1 MTERKVLN
9 KYFPP
14 DYDPSKIPRLR
25 RGDRRKQFNIRTMAP
40 FNMRCNTCNG
50 YIYKAKKFNSRM
62 ETAENVDYLGL
73 RHYRFYIRC
82 PLCCAEIIWRTD
94 LESGDYVLESGAK
107 RNFEALKT
115 AEELEAKRQ
124 AEEEE
129 ELANN
134 PMKLLEKRTDQSKQ
148 EMEMVEVIEDLKQL
162 NQRQAT
168 MEADHVLLRKMWQ
181 EEEALKEAENEADE
195 ALIKELLASKAEQVH
210 TLPVEAET
218 SQPMKVNKVSNLKE
232 LMNSTKKGPVD
243 SGKSYLKRQLQG
255 VLVVPKQQQQQQTE
269 GKKAKID
276 TLSSDSVVSS
286 SKDTSSSLVNNP
298 LKNDKS
304 AKDVVTDEPAS
315 SCTNDNDAHQVCSAL
330 PGMVY
335 SDHSDSD

>member
-1 MTERKVLN
+1 MFIVFLA
-9 KYFPP
+9 Y
-14 DYDPSKIPRLR
+14 
-25 RGDRRKQFNIRTMAP
+25 
-40 FNMRCNTCNG
+40 RCLTCNG

-82 PLCCAEIIWRTD
+82 PSCCAEIIWRTD
-94 LESGDYVLESGAK
+94 LESGDYVLEAGAK

-162 NQRQAT
+162 NKRQAG
-168 MEADHVLLRKMWQ
+168 MEADHLLLRKLWQ
-181 EEEALKEAENEADE
+181 EQEAQKKAEEEADE
-195 ALIKELLASKAEQVH
+195 ALIKEILSSRSATSEHQNSDSTEGFEDKTVI
-210 TLPVEAET
+210 VEPT
-218 SQPMKVNKVSNLKE
+218 VP
-232 LMNSTKKGPVD
+232 
-243 SGKSYLKRQLQG
+243 
-255 VLVVPKQQQQQQTE
+255 VPKTCNILPRVQ
-269 GKKAKID
+269 KP
-276 TLSSDSVVSS
+276 S
-286 SKDTSSSLVNNP
+286 TSSYMKRHLLGAVCV
-298 LKNDKS
+298 K
-304 AKDVVTDEPAS
+304 KDVAVKQASFPNPSQSLPTPSSNRNGPAVITGNTS
-315 SCTNDNDAHQVCSAL
+315 DNKANTVLEQGPSEAKRAKTCEVGPMANGTETCAL
-330 PGMVY
+330 PGITY

>member
-1 MTERKVLN
+1 
-9 KYFPP
+9 
-14 DYDPSKIPRLR
+14 
-25 RGDRRKQFNIRTMAP
+25 
-40 FNMRCNTCNG
+40 
-50 YIYKAKKFNSRM
+50 M

-168 MEADHVLLRKMWQ
+168 MEADHVLLRQMWR
-181 EEEALKEAENEADE
+181 EEEAVKEAEKEADD
-195 ALIKELLASKAEQVH
+195 ALINLEVKIPLSRSEYQVH
-210 TLPVEAET
+210 DVISNCLFFLALKDL
-218 SQPMKVNKVSNLKE
+218 MKVNRKE
-232 LMNSTKKGPVD
+232 PVEI
-243 SGKSYLKRQLQG
+243 GKSYLKRQLQG
-255 VLVVPKQQQQQQTE
+255 VLRVQKRSVSETKIPKLD
-269 GKKAKID
+269 GD
-276 TLSSDSVVSS
+276 SNSSMNN
-286 SKDTSSSLVNNP
+286 SLT
-298 LKNDKS
+298 NDKS
-304 AKDVVTDEPAS
+304 KDSNANQQV
-315 SCTNDNDAHQVCSAL
+315 SCTSNDNNDNTQPCQPL

>member
-168 MEADHVLLRKMWQ
+168 MEADHV
-181 EEEALKEAENEADE
+181 
-195 ALIKELLASKAEQVH
+195 
-210 TLPVEAET
+210 
-218 SQPMKVNKVSNLKE
+218 
-232 LMNSTKKGPVD
+232 
-243 SGKSYLKRQLQG
+243 
-255 VLVVPKQQQQQQTE
+255 
-269 GKKAKID
+269 
-276 TLSSDSVVSS
+276 
-286 SKDTSSSLVNNP
+286 
-298 LKNDKS
+298 
-304 AKDVVTDEPAS
+304 
-315 SCTNDNDAHQVCSAL
+315 
-330 PGMVY
+330 
-335 SDHSDSD
+335 

>member
-210 TLPVEAET
+210 TLPVEPET

-255 VLVVPKQQQQQQTE
+255 VLVVPKQRTE
-269 GKKAKID
+269 AKIAKID
-276 TLSSDSVVSS
+276 SVSSSDSIVSS
-286 SKDTSSSLVNNP
+286 SKDTSNSLVSNP
-298 LKNDKS
+298 LKNEKSETSVATDKH
-304 AKDVVTDEPAS
+304 T
-315 SCTNDNDAHQVCSAL
+315 SCTNDNDAQLCSAL

>member
-1 MTERKVLN
+1 
-9 KYFPP
+9 
-14 DYDPSKIPRLR
+14 
-25 RGDRRKQFNIRTMAP
+25 
-40 FNMRCNTCNG
+40 
-50 YIYKAKKFNSRM
+50 M

-82 PLCCAEIIWRTD
+82 PLCCAEIIWRVSSLSFIFYVNCCSQTD

-168 MEADHVLLRKMWQ
+168 MEADHVLLRQMWR
-181 EEEALKEAENEADE
+181 EEEAVKEAEKEADD
-195 ALIKELLASKAEQVH
+195 ALIKQNTFLPSYFISKGNYLLQNPSKSTHYHCSLEVKIPLSQSEYQVH
-210 TLPVEAET
+210 DVISNCLFFLALKDL
-218 SQPMKVNKVSNLKE
+218 MKVNRKEPVEVSRIYFNDVQKFF
-232 LMNSTKKGPVD
+232 S
-243 SGKSYLKRQLQG
+243 Q
-255 VLVVPKQQQQQQTE
+255 
-269 GKKAKID
+269 
-276 TLSSDSVVSS
+276 VS
-286 SKDTSSSLVNNP
+286 
-298 LKNDKS
+298 
-304 AKDVVTDEPAS
+304 
-315 SCTNDNDAHQVCSAL
+315 
-330 PGMVY
+330 
-335 SDHSDSD
+335 

>member
-73 RHYRFYIRC
+73 RHYRFFIRC

-168 MEADHVLLRKMWQ
+168 MEADHVLLRQMWQ
-181 EEEALKEAENEADE
+181 EEEAVKEAEKEEDD
-195 ALIKELLASKAEQVH
+195 ALIKELLASRSEQLH
-210 TLPVEAET
+210 SLPVESDSSCFSKPSKMPALRDL
-218 SQPMKVNKVSNLKE
+218 MK
-232 LMNSTKKGPVD
+232 STKKAPNEVSCIDFGLFF
-243 SGKSYLKRQLQG
+243 SYLCIINWLIYVIEDHVNRPR
-255 VLVVPKQQQQQQTE
+255 VLLDLWTC
-269 GKKAKID
+269 
-276 TLSSDSVVSS
+276 L
-286 SKDTSSSLVNNP
+286 
-298 LKNDKS
+298 
-304 AKDVVTDEPAS
+304 
-315 SCTNDNDAHQVCSAL
+315 
-330 PGMVY
+330 
-335 SDHSDSD
+335 

>member
-14 DYDPSKIPRLR
+14 DYDPTKIPRIR
-25 RGDRRKQFNIRTMAP
+25 RGDKRRQFNIRTMAP
-40 FNMRCNTCNG
+40 FNMRCTTCNG

-82 PLCCAEIIWRTD
+82 PTCCAEIIWRTD

-134 PMKLLEKRTDQSKQ
+134 PMKMLEKRTDQSKQ
-148 EMEMVEVIEDLKQL
+148 EMDMVEVIEDLKQL
-162 NQRQAT
+162 NQRQAG
-168 MEADHVLLRKMWQ
+168 MEADQLLFRKLWEDKEAKMKAEQ
-181 EEEALKEAENEADE
+181 EEDE
-195 ALIKELLASKAEQVH
+195 ALIKELLASRDKPKESDGEHENDADLETTEATVVVEPQKKKPK
-210 TLPVEAET
+210 LPSLFGAHKPEMSYMKRQFKGILIKKKPSSTKDVDPGPDSRVNT
-218 SQPMKVNKVSNLKE
+218 TNSQPPAKIPRFSDEHPVASGSNV
-232 LMNSTKKGPVD
+232 T
-243 SGKSYLKRQLQG
+243 
-255 VLVVPKQQQQQQTE
+255 PKQPAANVL
-269 GKKAKID
+269 GISYSD
-276 TLSSDSVVSS
+276 DSDS
-286 SKDTSSSLVNNP
+286 T
-298 LKNDKS
+298 
-304 AKDVVTDEPAS
+304 
-315 SCTNDNDAHQVCSAL
+315 
-330 PGMVY
+330 
-335 SDHSDSD
+335 

>member
-73 RHYRFYIRC
+73 RHYRFFIRC
-82 PLCCAEIIWRTD
+82 PLCCAEIIWRVT
-94 LESGDYVLESGAK
+94 
-107 RNFEALKT
+107 LKT

-168 MEADHVLLRKMWQ
+168 MEADHVLLRQMWQ
-181 EEEALKEAENEADE
+181 EEEAVKEAEKEEDD
-195 ALIKELLASKAEQVH
+195 ALIKWIGAA
-210 TLPVEAET
+210 PFIA
-218 SQPMKVNKVSNLKE
+218 
-232 LMNSTKKGPVD
+232 G
-243 SGKSYLKRQLQG
+243 G
-255 VLVVPKQQQQQQTE
+255 V
-269 GKKAKID
+269 
-276 TLSSDSVVSS
+276 
-286 SKDTSSSLVNNP
+286 
-298 LKNDKS
+298 
-304 AKDVVTDEPAS
+304 
-315 SCTNDNDAHQVCSAL
+315 
-330 PGMVY
+330 
-335 SDHSDSD
+335 

>member
-168 MEADHVLLRKMWQ
+168 MEADHVLLRQMWR
-181 EEEALKEAENEADE
+181 EEEALKEAEKEEDD
-195 ALIKELLASKAEQVH
+195 ALIKELLASKSEQVH
-210 TLPVEAET
+210 SLPLEFGGENSSRPIKMPALKDLMKANKKEPVEI
-218 SQPMKVNKVSNLKE
+218 
-232 LMNSTKKGPVD
+232 
-243 SGKSYLKRQLQG
+243 GKSYLKRQLQG
-255 VLVVPKQQQQQQTE
+255 VLRVQKRPVSETKIPKLDGDSE
-269 GKKAKID
+269 ASAMNNINVSN
-276 TLSSDSVVSS
+276 SS
-286 SKDTSSSLVNNP
+286 TNNSLA
-298 LKNDKS
+298 NDKS
-304 AKDVVTDEPAS
+304 KDSNVNQQV
-315 SCTNDNDAHQVCSAL
+315 SCTSDDNNTSTQLYQPL

>member
-14 DYDPSKIPRLR
+14 DYDPSKIPRMR
-25 RGDRRKQFNIRTMAP
+25 RGDRRRQFNIRTMAP
-40 FNMRCNTCNG
+40 FNMRCLTCNG

-82 PLCCAEIIWRTD
+82 PSCCAEIIWRTD
-94 LESGDYVLESGAK
+94 LENGDYVLEGGAK

-134 PMKLLEKRTDQSKQ
+134 PMKMLEKRTDQSKQ

-162 NQRQAT
+162 NQRQAG
-168 MEADHVLLRKMWQ
+168 MEADHLLLRKLWQ
-181 EEEALKEAENEADE
+181 EEEAQRKAEEEADE
-195 ALIKELLASKAEQVH
+195 QLIKELMASRDAVADLDE
-210 TLPVEAET
+210 PEAGSAKHESSPPDT
-218 SQPMKVNKVSNLKE
+218 RPADIIIPKVSLQTVSLEPKKPPGKA
-232 LMNSTKKGPVD
+232 ST
-243 SGKSYLKRQLQG
+243 SYLKRQLQG
-255 VLVVPKQQQQQQTE
+255 AVLVKNSNSTKPGSSVPPQCISTSMST
-269 GKKAKID
+269 GP
-276 TLSSDSVVSS
+276 SDS
-286 SKDTSSSLVNNP
+286 KLPKLV
-298 LKNDKS
+298 
-304 AKDVVTDEPAS
+304 PATQTVGS
-315 SCTNDNDAHQVCSAL
+315 DQCCPL
-330 PGMVY
+330 PGMTY

>member
-14 DYDPSKIPRLR
+14 DYDPSKIPRMR
-25 RGDRRKQFNIRTMAP
+25 RGDRRRQFNIRTMAP
-40 FNMRCNTCNG
+40 FNMRCLTCNG

-82 PLCCAEIIWRTD
+82 PSCCAEIIWRTD
-94 LESGDYVLESGAK
+94 LENGDYVLEGGAK

-134 PMKLLEKRTDQSKQ
+134 PMKMLEKRTDQSKQ

-162 NQRQAT
+162 NQRQAG
-168 MEADHVLLRKMWQ
+168 MEADHLLLRRLWQ
-181 EEEALKEAENEADE
+181 EEETQRKAEEEADE
-195 ALIKELLASKAEQVH
+195 QLIKELLASRNAVADLDEPEDGSVKHESS
-210 TLPVEAET
+210 LPDT
-218 SQPMKVNKVSNLKE
+218 QPADIIIPKVSLQTASLERKKPPVKA
-232 LMNSTKKGPVD
+232 ST
-243 SGKSYLKRQLQG
+243 SYLKRQLQG
-255 VLVVPKQQQQQQTE
+255 AVLVKNSNS
-269 GKKAKID
+269 AKTGISVRPQCIS
-276 TLSSDSVVSS
+276 TSNSTGPSDS
-286 SKDTSSSLVNNP
+286 KLP
-298 LKNDKS
+298 KLAS
-304 AKDVVTDEPAS
+304 ASQTVGSDQCCP
-315 SCTNDNDAHQVCSAL
+315 L
-330 PGMVY
+330 PGMTY